1 MNQAVRET
9 ILIVD
14 DMPENIS
21 ILAEILRQDYRVT
34 FATNGPD
41 ALTAARET
49 PRPGLILLDVMMP
62 GMNGYDVCQ
71 ELKNSPETASIP
83 VIFLTSKADVSNEE
97 IGLQMGAVDYLH
109 KPCHPAIVKQRVRN
123 HLALH
128 NYTRALELRVRER
141 TRELEQTRI
150 EIIRRLGRAAE
161 YRDNETGMHVMR
173 MSSCCHKLA
182 IAAGLSPE
190 RAELLQLA
198 APMHDIGKIGIP
210 DHILLKPGKLDPD
223 EWTTM
228 QRHVE
233 IGAEII
239 GEHKS
244 DLLAMARLVALT
256 HHERWDGH
264 GYPHGLA
271 GEDIPIEG
279 RISAICDVFDALLSK
294 RPYKDAWP
302 EQEAIAFIVAQ
313 SGKAFDPALV
323 KLFVELIP
331 ELNRIRSLYLDEPA
345 EQVQEQ
351 KLVQLVY
358 VSAAHRELDQDELL
372 QILDTSIR
380 HNTRNR
386 VSGML
391 LYSKGTFIQVLE
403 GSEAAVAETMARISA
418 NPRHYSIYTLL
429 NEPVNE
435 REFAQ
440 WAMGFHRLN
449 SDDVG
454 KHPHFTPFLERG
466 FDPGELNTTPGIA
479 MELLKQ
485 FANQA

>member
-1 MNQAVRET
+1 MNQVTRET

-41 ALTAARET
+41 ALAAAREK

-62 GMNGYDVCQ
+62 GMSGYEVCQ
-71 ELKNSPETASIP
+71 QLKTLPETAGIP
-83 VIFLTSKADVSNEE
+83 VIFLTSRADVSNEE

-109 KPCHPAIVKQRVRN
+109 KPCHPAIVRQRVRN

-128 NYTRALELRVRER
+128 NYTQALELRVHER

-161 YRDNETGMHVMR
+161 YRDNETGMHVLR

-182 IAAGLSPE
+182 IAAGLSAE

-210 DHILLKPGKLDPD
+210 DHILLKPGKLDSD
-223 EWTTM
+223 EWATM

-239 GEHKS
+239 GEHRS
-244 DLLAMARLVALT
+244 ELLAMARLVALT
-256 HHERWDGH
+256 HHERWDGL

-294 RPYKDAWP
+294 RPYKEAWP
-302 EQEAIAFIVAQ
+302 EQQAVDFIISQ

-323 KLFVELIP
+323 NLFIELVP

-345 EQVQEQ
+345 EQAQAQ
-351 KLVQLVY
+351 KLVQLIY
-358 VSAAHRELDQDELL
+358 VSAARQEMDQATLL
-372 QILDTSIR
+372 QILDSAIR
-380 HNTRNR
+380 HNTRNKL
-386 VSGML
+386 SGML
-391 LYSKGTFIQVLE
+391 LYARGSFIQVLE
-403 GSEAAVAETMARISA
+403 GSETAVAETMRRICDD
-418 NPRHYSIYTLL
+418 PRHHDIQTLTQD
-429 NEPVNE
+429 VINE

-440 WAMGFHRLN
+440 WAMGFHCLN
-449 SDDVG
+449 RDDVA
-454 KHPHFTPFLERG
+454 KHPHFTLFLERG
-466 FDPGELNTTPGIA
+466 FDPADINATPGIA
-479 MELLKQ
+479 MALLKQ

>member
-1 MNQAVRET
+1 MNQVTRET

-41 ALTAARET
+41 ALLAAREK
-49 PRPGLILLDVMMP
+49 PKPGLILLDVMMP
-62 GMNGYDVCQ
+62 GMSGYEVCQ
-71 ELKNSPETASIP
+71 ALKGAAETANIP
-83 VIFLTSKADVSNEE
+83 VIFLTSKADVSDEE
-97 IGLQMGAVDYLH
+97 IGLRLGAVDYLH

-123 HLALH
+123 HLTLH
-128 NYTRALELRVRER
+128 NYTQSLEQKVRER

-182 IAAGLSPE
+182 IAAGLSPQ

-210 DHILLKPGKLDPD
+210 DHILLKPGKLDSD
-223 EWTTM
+223 EWATM

-233 IGAEII
+233 IGAAII

-244 DLLAMARLVALT
+244 DLLAMARLVALA

-264 GYPHGLA
+264 GYPYGLA
-271 GEDIPIEG
+271 GEAIPIEG
-279 RISAICDVFDALLSK
+279 RIAAICDVFDALLSK
-294 RPYKDAWP
+294 RPYKEPWP
-302 EQEAIAFIVAQ
+302 EEKAIAFIAEQ

-323 KLFVELIP
+323 KLFIELTP
-331 ELNRIRSLYLDEPA
+331 ELQRIRGLYLDDPE
-345 EQVQEQ
+345 EQAPQRQ
-351 KLVQLVY
+351 LVQLIY
-358 VSAAHRELDQDELL
+358 VSSAHQELEQSELL
-372 QILDTSIR
+372 KVLDASIR
-380 HNTRNR
+380 HNNQNKL
-386 VSGML
+386 SGML
-391 LYSKGTFIQVLE
+391 LYAKGSFIQVLE
-403 GSEAAVAETMARISA
+403 GSEAAVTETMRRIA
-418 NPRHYSIYTLL
+418 ADPRHHSIYTLQQ
-429 NEPVNE
+429 EPINE

-440 WAMGFHRLN
+440 WAMGFHQLN
-449 SDDVG
+449 QDDVA

-466 FDPGELNTTPGIA
+466 FNLGELNATPGLA

>member
-1 MNQAVRET
+1 MNQTVRET

-21 ILAEILRQDYRVT
+21 ILADILRQDYRVT

-41 ALTAARET
+41 ALTAAREK
-49 PRPGLILLDVMMP
+49 PRPGLILLDVIMP
-62 GMNGYDVCQ
+62 GMSGYDVCQ
-71 ELKNSPETASIP
+71 ALKSSPETASIP

-123 HLALH
+123 HLTLH
-128 NYTRALELRVRER
+128 NYTQALELKVRER

-210 DHILLKPGKLDPD
+210 DHILLKPGKLDSD
-223 EWTTM
+223 EWSTM

-244 DLLAMARLVALT
+244 DLLAMSRLVALT

-264 GYPHGLA
+264 GYPFGLA
-271 GEDIPIEG
+271 KEEIPIEG

-294 RPYKDAWP
+294 RPYKEPWP
-302 EQEAIAFIVAQ
+302 EQEAVAFIVAQ

-323 KLFVELIP
+323 KLFIALIP
-331 ELNRIRSLYLDEPA
+331 ELNRIRGLYLDDPEA
-345 EQVQEQ
+345 QATQQ
-351 KLVQLVY
+351 KLLQLIY
-358 VSAAHRELDQDELL
+358 VSTAHRELEQSELL
-372 QILDTSIR
+372 KILAGAIR
-380 HNTRNR
+380 HNTENKL
-386 VSGML
+386 SGML
-391 LYSKGTFIQVLE
+391 LYAKGSFIQVLE
-403 GSEAAVAETMARISA
+403 GGEAAVTETVKHIFAD
-418 NPRHYSIYTLL
+418 PRHHSVCILL

-440 WAMGFHRLN
+440 WAMGFHQLN
-449 SDDVG
+449 SADVA
-454 KHPHFTPFLERG
+454 KHPHFVPFLERG
-466 FDPGELNTTPGIA
+466 FDPGELKATPGLA